1 MVYSEKSKRYNGR
14 KARIAIFVL
23 IIMLMLSGCIWVK
36 PEDYI
41 ANLVQSA
48 EQAEQRND
56 KKTMK
61 NIALK

>member
-14 KARIAIFVL
+14 KARIALFVL

-36 PEDYI
+36 PEDYF

-56 KKTMK
+56 KTTDEE
-61 NIALK
+61 